1 MSSSCDLVS
10 RYDNLM
16 ELGRQRRQKLEESC
30 KAYQLVRE
38 AGELAQWINDKETV
52 ALSEEVGG
60 DLEQVEVIQRKF
72 DDFQKVRQPNLSSST
87 LKHMAHRSVQ
97 GFESLEKPWI
107 WLDQIQGLEIL
118 EFCKVVLNLIVVNKI
133 LFWLGCCDK

>member
-1 MSSSCDLVS
+1 MSYSCDLVS

-97 GFESLEKPWI
+97 GFESLEKP
-107 WLDQIQGLEIL
+107 
-118 EFCKVVLNLIVVNKI
+118 
-133 LFWLGCCDK
+133 

>member
-1 MSSSCDLVS
+1 MAPNTCCAR
-10 RYDNLM
+10 RYDTLLD
-16 ELGRQRRQKLEESC
+16 LGRQRRQKLEESC

-72 DDFQKVRQPNLSSST
+72 DDFQKVCN
-87 LKHMAHRSVQ
+87 
-97 GFESLEKPWI
+97 
-107 WLDQIQGLEIL
+107 
-118 EFCKVVLNLIVVNKI
+118 
-133 LFWLGCCDK
+133 

>member
-1 MSSSCDLVS
+1 
-10 RYDNLM
+10 M

-72 DDFQKVRQPNLSSST
+72 DDFQKVRQHQPNLSPST
-87 LKHMAHRSVQ
+87 WQHMAHIFLFPMCQ
-97 GFESLEKPWI
+97 LH
-107 WLDQIQGLEIL
+107 
-118 EFCKVVLNLIVVNKI
+118 LIVY
-133 LFWLGCCDK
+133 